1 MRKNQE
7 KQKKKLLRIKWIFK
21 RNFNKEQ
28 QKVNSKFVRS
38 VNKQLYSTT
47 TTTATTTS
55 ADTVYTR
62 KYHTLTRHFFTSPN
76 RQFVWTLLCIR
87 LTIHHIT
94 YIHTYVC
101 MGLAVVDP
109 LLVHGWRPP
118 NNSIKSP
125 QRHPMKLRCKRI
137 IISCVTLTCFLLI
150 EN

>member
-62 KYHTLTRHFFTSPN
+62 KYHTLTRLFFTSPN

-94 YIHTYVC
+94 YIHMC
-101 MGLAVVDP
+101 AWD
-109 LLVHGWRPP
+109 W
-118 NNSIKSP
+118 
-125 QRHPMKLRCKRI
+125 Q
-137 IISCVTLTCFLLI
+137 LLI
-150 EN
+150 LCWFTADRPLIIPSNHPKDTPWNYAVNEL